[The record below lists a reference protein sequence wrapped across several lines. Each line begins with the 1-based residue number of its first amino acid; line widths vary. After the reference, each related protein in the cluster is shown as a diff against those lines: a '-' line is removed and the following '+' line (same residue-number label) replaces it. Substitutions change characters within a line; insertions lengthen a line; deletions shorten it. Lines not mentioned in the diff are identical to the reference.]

1 MEQRR
6 QSYPYSWI
14 VLSAIF
20 IDFFLYWFQRSDIST
35 VIPALITTYHWDP
48 ATVGWLN
55 SALIWS
61 YAVMQI
67 PFGYMSE
74 RWLGAKTTIL
84 FGTLLMVVG
93 SVLFGIFLPSI
104 ELSIILRVLIGA
116 GAAAILVPANSMFA
130 RWFSSSRRGI
140 QTAILFAG
148 AQVGMISA
156 SLLMPV
162 LLGGSTRLLG
172 LSSVQSAFLLVGLPV
187 ILALPIVF
195 RFTHNKPEDIGLPPI
210 AEESSEMRSGV
221 NGEESTGYVLRHSL
235 SPYIITLVYVGFIGG
250 SSISV
255 WLTLYFVKLYNMDNV
270 MAAFLFTMIAIVP
283 PLLGQP
289 LAGLLGDRI
298 GHRKVVVYSLLG
310 SVLTI
315 ALVTSLIAL
324 YRTIPLQY
332 AIGLLVLFFVL
343 TSGLVNAWPLTTDL
357 FTPKVAGTVS
367 GIMNTG
373 GNLAVAIV
381 AVVTGYFIAS
391 DPSFIS
397 IFAIGTLVTLLGLVA
412 SLFLPSKK
420 VVA

>member
-20 IDFFLYWFQRSDIST
+20 LANFLYWFQRSDIST

-48 ATVGWLN
+48 ATLSWIN
-55 SALIWS
+55 SAMVWS

-67 PFGYMSE
+67 PFGYVSE
-74 RWLGAKTTIL
+74 RWLGARATVS
-84 FGTLLMVVG
+84 FGTLLMALG
-93 SVLFGIFLPSI
+93 AVLFGIFLPSV
-104 ELSIILRVLIGA
+104 ELSIIIRVLIGA
-116 GAAAILVPANSMFA
+116 GSAAILVPANSMLA
-130 RWFSSSRRGI
+130 RWFPSSRRGI
-140 QTAILFAG
+140 QTAILFTGGEVA
-148 AQVGMISA
+148 MILA
-156 SLLMPV
+156 SLSMP
-162 LLGGSTRLLG
+162 LLVGGTTRLLG
-172 LSSVQSAFLLVGLPV
+172 LSSAQSSFLLVGLPI
-187 ILALPIVF
+187 ILAVPIVF
-195 RFTHNKPEDIGLPPI
+195 RFTHNRPEDIGLPPI
-210 AEESSEMRSGV
+210 AEQLSGARKRE
-221 NGEESTGYVLRHSL
+221 NDGESTGSVLKHSL
-235 SPYIITLVYVGFIGG
+235 SPYILTLVYIGFLGG

-255 WLTLYFVKLYNMDNV
+255 WLTLYFVKVYNMDNV

-283 PLLGQP
+283 QLLGIP

-332 AIGLLVLFFVL
+332 AIGLLALFWAF
-343 TSGLVNAWPLTTDL
+343 TSGLVNAWPLTTEL
-357 FTPKVAGTVS
+357 FTPKVAGTVA
-367 GIMNTG
+367 GMMNTG
-373 GNLAVAIV
+373 GNLAG
-381 AVVTGYFIAS
+381 AVVTVVLGYFIAS

-397 IFAIGTLVTLLGLVA
+397 VFAIGTLVTLLGLVA

-420 VVA
+420 VAA